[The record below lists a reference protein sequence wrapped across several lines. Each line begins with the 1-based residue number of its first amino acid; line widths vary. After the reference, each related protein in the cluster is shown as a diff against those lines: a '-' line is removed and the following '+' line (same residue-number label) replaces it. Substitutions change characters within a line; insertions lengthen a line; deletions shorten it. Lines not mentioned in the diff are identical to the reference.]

1 MQKRALM
8 WRAIVGAGL
17 IGIGCADE
25 GAPAPVAPVAA
36 GGVEASSSAARSTVT
51 QFFVP
56 PPDPA
61 ALSQM
66 TSLIR
71 QRDFGDAIKLAAME
85 ATPRAV
91 WFTSGTPKEVEK
103 SVRQTMDQ
111 ATVEGRVPVLVAYD
125 IPFRD
130 CAQYSSGGAVDTAS
144 YEAWVAGFARGIG
157 RRKAVVIL
165 EPDSLGIIPY
175 NTTIFGSAD
184 WCKPTVTD
192 ATGAT
197 VPAPGA
203 SSDERYAQL
212 QGAIADADRHRARRV
227 GLSRRHAQR
236 LAGRQR
242 SGVSPSQGGL
252 RRDERRP
259 AGEGL
264 LPQRL
269 ELPAD
274 RSAGPVRDLG
284 LSVSGGGDGRRLVG
298 HRPIRILPE
307 PV

>member
-1 MQKRALM
+1 M
-8 WRAIVGAGL
+8 GAGL

-25 GAPAPVAPVAA
+25 GAPAPVAQVQA
-36 GGVEASSSAARSTVT
+36 GGVEASSAAARSTVT

-61 ALSQM
+61 AVSQM

-91 WFTSGTPKEVEK
+91 WFESGTPKEVEK
-103 SVRQTMDQ
+103 SVRQTMDR
-111 ATVEGRVPVLVAYD
+111 AALEGRVPVLVAYD

-144 YEAWVAGFARGIG
+144 YEAWIAGFARGIG

-192 ATGAT
+192 ETGRHR
-197 VPAPGA
+197 PRPG
-203 SSDERYAQL
+203 RQL
-212 QGAIADADRHRARRV
+212 GRTLRAAAGRDRDADRHRARRV
-227 GLSRRHAQR
+227 GLSRRYAQ
-236 LAGRQR
+236 
-242 SGVSPSQGGL
+242 
-252 RRDERRP
+252 
-259 AGEGL
+259 
-264 LPQRL
+264 
-269 ELPAD
+269 
-274 RSAGPVRDLG
+274 
-284 LSVSGGGDGRRLVG
+284 
-298 HRPIRILPE
+298 
-307 PV
+307 